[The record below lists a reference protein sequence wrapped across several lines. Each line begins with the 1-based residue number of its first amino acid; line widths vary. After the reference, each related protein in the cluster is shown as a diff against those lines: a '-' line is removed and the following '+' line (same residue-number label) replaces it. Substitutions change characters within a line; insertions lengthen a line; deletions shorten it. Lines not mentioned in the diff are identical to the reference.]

1 MDCRTVHDH
10 LSTYLDRELP
20 QQTRAMLDEHFEA
33 CHTCR
38 TTLAQL
44 EAVTT
49 WVGDWPRIEPSA
61 AFLQQVCER
70 VERLPQPSRV
80 GLFRRLAGTLPLQ
93 AAAALI
99 VAVSAAVVWQV
110 TPSLWRGQEQETAP
124 PARVEPWSSD
134 ERRVTPVLDVPP
146 FDPTIEEPFQVSP
159 PLVQIPPRH
168 PVFMAHEEFVRV
180 AREFPAM
187 PLLTD
192 MPAEGKG
199 GGIALYP
206 SLTLRADNPVQVT
219 QRIWEL
225 VPHTGG
231 ALLQSQGMVTP
242 TARASRGPVRVTL
255 SIAADRYQTLLNAIR
270 EVPGITITEERLA
283 IIGRNLPPGE
293 TASLRLIDHS
303 QATKTPAMP
312 LVITILPR

>member
-1 MDCRTVHDH
+1 MDCQTVHDH

-20 QQTRAMLDEHFEA
+20 QQTRALLEAHFEA
-33 CHTCR
+33 CPPCR

-49 WVGDWPRIEPSA
+49 WVGDWPRIQPSA
-61 AFLQQVCER
+61 NFLQQVCER
-70 VERLPQPSRV
+70 VEHLPQPSRV

-99 VAVSAAVVWQV
+99 VVVSAALVWQT
-110 TPSLWRGQEQETAP
+110 TPSLWQEQETTP
-124 PARVEPWSSD
+124 PTRVEPWLSH
-134 ERRVTPVLDVPP
+134 ERSLTPVVDVPS
-146 FDPTIEEPFQVSP
+146 FDPTFEEPFQGSP
-159 PLVQIPPRH
+159 PLVQVPPRH
-168 PVFMAHEEFVRV
+168 PAFMAREEFVRV
-180 AREFPAM
+180 TREFPAM
-187 PLLTD
+187 PPLSG
-192 MPAEGKG
+192 MPVEGRSG
-199 GGIALYP
+199 GLALYP
-206 SLTLRADNPVQVT
+206 SLTLRADDPAQAT

-255 SIAADRYQTLLNAIR
+255 SIPADHYQTLLDAIR
-270 EVPGITITEERLA
+270 EVPGTTITEERLA
-283 IIGRNLPPGE
+283 IIGHDLPSGE

-303 QATKTPAMP
+303 RATKTPVLP

>member
-20 QQTRAMLDEHFEA
+20 QQTRAMLEAHFEA
-33 CHTCR
+33 CPPCR

-70 VERLPQPSRV
+70 VERLPQSPRV

-99 VAVSAAVVWQV
+99 AVVSAALVWQI

-124 PARVEPWSSD
+124 PGHVEPWLSR

-146 FDPTIEEPFQVSP
+146 FDPTIEEPFQGSP
-159 PLVQIPPRH
+159 PLVQIPPRY
-168 PVFMAHEEFVRV
+168 PAFMPREEFVRV
-180 AREFPAM
+180 TREFPAM
-187 PLLTD
+187 PLLTG
-192 MPAEGKG
+192 MPAEDKG
-199 GGIALYP
+199 GGVALYP
-206 SLTLRADNPVQVT
+206 SLILRADDPVQAA
-219 QRIWEL
+219 QRLWEL
-225 VPHTGG
+225 VPRTGG
-231 ALLQSQGMVTP
+231 ALLQSQGMITP
-242 TARASRGPVRVTL
+242 AARASRAPVRVTL
-255 SIAADRYQTLLNAIR
+255 SIAADRYQALLNAIR
-270 EVPGITITEERLA
+270 EVPGTTITEERMA
-283 IIGRNLPPGE
+283 VIGRDLPPGE
-293 TASLRLIDHS
+293 TASLRLLEHS
-303 QATKTPAMP
+303 RVNEPPVMP

>member
-20 QQTRAMLDEHFEA
+20 QQTRALLDAHFEA
-33 CHTCR
+33 CPPCR

-61 AFLQQVCER
+61 AFLQQVCQR

-93 AAAALI
+93 AAAAL
-99 VAVSAAVVWQV
+99 VVVVSAALVWQ
-110 TPSLWRGQEQETAP
+110 TTSSLWQEQETAP
-124 PARVEPWSSD
+124 PARVEPWPSR
-134 ERRVTPVLDVPP
+134 EGRMTPVLDVPP

-168 PVFMAHEEFVRV
+168 PAFMAREEFVRV
-180 AREFPAM
+180 TREFPAM
-187 PLLTD
+187 PQLTG
-192 MPAEGKG
+192 MPVEGRSG
-199 GGIALYP
+199 GVALYP
-206 SLTLRADNPVQVT
+206 SLTLRADDPVQAT

-242 TARASRGPVRVTL
+242 AARASRGPVRVTL
-255 SIAADRYQTLLNAIR
+255 SIAADRYQSLLDAIR
-270 EVPGITITEERLA
+270 EVPGTSITEERMA
-283 IIGRNLPPGE
+283 IIGRDLPPGE
-293 TASLRLIDHS
+293 TASLRLIEHS
-303 QATKTPAMP
+303 QATKTPVMP

>member
-20 QQTRAMLDEHFEA
+20 QQTRALLDAHFEA
-33 CHTCR
+33 CPPCR
-38 TTLAQL
+38 TALAQL
-44 EAVTT
+44 EAVTS

-99 VAVSAAVVWQV
+99 VVVSAALVWQ
-110 TPSLWRGQEQETAP
+110 TAPSLWRGQGQGTAP
-124 PARVEPWSSD
+124 PARVEPWLSQ
-134 ERRVTPVLDVPP
+134 ERGVTPVLDVPP

-159 PLVQIPPRH
+159 PLVQVPPRH
-168 PVFMAHEEFVRV
+168 PAFMAREEFVRV
-180 AREFPAM
+180 SREFPAM
-187 PLLTD
+187 PLLTG
-192 MPAEGKG
+192 MPAGGRG
-199 GGIALYP
+199 GGVALYP
-206 SLTLRADNPVQVT
+206 SLTLRADDPVQAT

-225 VPHTGG
+225 VPRTGG

-242 TARASRGPVRVTL
+242 AARTSRGPVRVTL
-255 SIAADRYQTLLNAIR
+255 SIAADRYQTLLDAIR
-270 EVPGITITEERLA
+270 EVPGTAITEERTGV
-283 IIGRNLPPGE
+283 IGRDLPPGE
-293 TASLRLIDHS
+293 TASLRFIEHS
-303 QATKTPAMP
+303 RAAKTPVMP

>member
-20 QQTRAMLDEHFEA
+20 QQTRALLDAHFEA
-33 CHTCR
+33 CPPCR
-38 TTLAQL
+38 TALAQL

-61 AFLQQVCER
+61 AFLRQVCER

-80 GLFRRLAGTLPLQ
+80 GLFRRLAGALPLQ
-93 AAAALI
+93 AAAAL
-99 VAVSAAVVWQV
+99 VVVVSAALVWQT
-110 TPSLWRGQEQETAP
+110 TPSLWQEQETPP
-124 PARVEPWSSD
+124 PARVEPWPPR
-134 ERRVTPVLDVPP
+134 EGRVTPALDVPP
-146 FDPTIEEPFQVSP
+146 FDPAIEEPFQASP

-168 PVFMAHEEFVRV
+168 PTFMARDEFVRV
-180 AREFPAM
+180 TREFPAM
-187 PLLTD
+187 PQVTG
-192 MPAEGKG
+192 MPVEGRSG
-199 GGIALYP
+199 GVVLYP
-206 SLTLRADNPVQVT
+206 SLTLRADDPVQAT

-242 TARASRGPVRVTL
+242 AARASRGPVRVTL
-255 SIAADRYQTLLNAIR
+255 SIAADRYQSLVDAIR
-270 EVPGITITEERLA
+270 EVPGIRITEERMA
-283 IIGRNLPPGE
+283 VIGRDLPPGE
-293 TASLRLIDHS
+293 TASLRLIEHS
-303 QATKTPAMP
+303 QATKAPVMP